1 MMENIQI
8 LVDLFPYSIV
18 AGLMIAAT
26 CSLLGVYVI
35 LKRMVFIGVALSEAA
50 ALGIA
55 SSMVFGFSSFCGS
68 CALTLLFGI
77 GLSRPYE
84 SGRLP
89 REAILGILFSS
100 AAALSVL
107 LVSKAGL
114 GLEEVK
120 ALLYG
125 DLILTQPADLKIGVT
140 VFAPILILFFVFWR
154 PILFTFL
161 DREAARIMGIR
172 TTLWE
177 ILFFVSLSLTV
188 AASARVAGA
197 MLVFAYLIIAPS
209 AALQM
214 SRRLKYVM
222 LIAVGISTGCTLLGL
237 YGSLAFDL
245 PANQFIVALQ
255 AAVFGVVVVVKKILT
270 RFNWVGALKAA
281 S

>member
-1 MMENIQI
+1 MENIRI
-8 LVDLFPYSIV
+8 LLELFPYSIV

-55 SSMVFGFSSFCGS
+55 GGMVFGFSSFSGS
-68 CALTLLFGI
+68 FVLTLLFGI

-84 SGRLP
+84 GGRLP

-114 GLEEVK
+114 GLDEVK

-125 DLILTQPADLKIGVT
+125 DLILTQPGDLYIGLT
-140 VFAPILILFFVFWR
+140 VFAPILVLFFVFRR
-154 PILFTFL
+154 PILYTFL

-197 MLVFAYLIIAPS
+197 MLVFAYLIVAPS
-209 AALQM
+209 AALQL

-222 LIAVGISTGCTLLGL
+222 FIAVGISTGCTLLGL
-237 YGSLAFDL
+237 YGSLALDF

-255 AAVFGVVVVVKKILT
+255 AFVFGLIVLVRTLLS
-270 RFNWVGALKAA
+270 RFNFIGTLKTAG
-281 S
+281 